1 MQRPRRA
8 AARTHSAVA
17 TAQTDGTAPG
27 VYTAAISG
35 DFEYLLQLLDA
46 GAPTDTYTQG
56 WTPLHA
62 ACANGHEKVAAALVA
77 AGADATARSKDDEM
91 LNPAE
96 LAEVHGHRSCAQ
108 LVKRQ
113 AKRQAVRRTAANSPQ
128 RTKRLDRQR
137 AYANRLSSPV
147 RPRMHPP
154 ASQIEVDLDKQQPL
168 PRRQS
173 SRPKLRPRGSRRVS
187 AHSGEPDVIDQQQDK
202 TNLGGQYPADGDAP
216 TSLSAGLGKLTAA
229 PVQQRSNSSAPP
241 AASNRA
247 AKLREMSSHGELNVS
262 KDELGSFGVAQRFGR
277 GGIYPERL
285 SSPLASPGVG
295 RSASRSRSASPSR
308 RRSTDDAHGD
318 DMRAGDSARLPR
330 ELGTSRDVRTA
341 LDGELRVTQIAL
353 RKSQKERVAW
363 QERALAA
370 EQALRE
376 LQTFAEERSQL
387 GSDAAQPADTELAE
401 LHQLIA
407 HQAETIDKLARIAEL
422 PLDSQE
428 HDGNVRD
435 EDKGMDEDDAQHLR
449 AAPGAVAGP
458 SDLPRPAWPEDDIFD
473 PPDDSM
479 E

>member
-8 AARTHSAVA
+8 AGRSHSAVA

-96 LAEVHGHRSCAQ
+96 LAEVHGHRPCAQ
-108 LVKRQ
+108 LVKRH
-113 AKRQAVRRTAANSPQ
+113 AKRQAVRRAAASSPQ

-147 RPRMHPP
+147 RPRLHPP
-154 ASQIEVDLDKQQPL
+154 ASQVELDLDKPPSL
-168 PRRQS
+168 PERQS
-173 SRPKLRPRGSRRVS
+173 SRPKLRPRTSRRGS
-187 AHSGEPDVIDQQQDK
+187 EQKGKPDAIDQQRDDQ
-202 TNLGGQYPADGDAP
+202 TNLGRQHPTDGDAP
-216 TSLSAGLGKLTAA
+216 VPRKVTAA
-229 PVQQRSNSSAPP
+229 PVQHRSNTSAPP

-247 AKLREMSSHGELNVS
+247 AKLREMSSHGELNGS
-262 KDELGSFGVAQRFGR
+262 KDELGSFGIAQRFGR
-277 GGIYPERL
+277 GGIYPERV
-285 SSPLASPGVG
+285 SSPIASP
-295 RSASRSRSASPSR
+295 RRPASRSRSASPSHPL
-308 RRSTDDAHGD
+308 SSDDAHD
-318 DMRAGDSARLPR
+318 HDMPAVDSTWLRR
-330 ELGTSRDVRTA
+330 ELGTERDARAA
-341 LDGELRVTQIAL
+341 LDGEVRVTQIAL
-353 RKSQKERVAW
+353 RKSQKETVAW

-376 LQTFAEERSQL
+376 LQKFAEERSQL
-387 GSDAAQPADTELAE
+387 GPDAAQPAHTELAE
-401 LHQLIA
+401 LHELIA
-407 HQAETIDKLARIAEL
+407 NQAETIDKLVKIAQL
-422 PLDSQE
+422 PVDSE
-428 HDGNVRD
+428 ERDGNVED
-435 EDKGMDEDDAQHLR
+435 EEKDMEEDGTQHLG
-449 AAPGAVAGP
+449 ALSVAVAGP
-458 SDLPRPAWPEDDIFD
+458 SALPHSAWPEDDAFE